1 MLVGPGRRFWNFLDW
16 PTSVREHHL
25 RFHAR
30 IVVVFSI
37 HITKNLEGQITRAM
51 GGGHAV
57 NPKLVLH
64 APGDLRNV
72 VAIVGEQMESALN
85 KFDRAAEIIFGRSD
99 NVFHSAMRAAGYQNY
114 AFFSL

>member
-1 MLVGPGRRFWNFLDW
+1 MRNPKVSGSRSYSRMATASISISKSLVARRDPILESFRVTEVTELIGRLVGPGRRFWNFLDW

-51 GGGHAV
+51 GGGHA
-57 NPKLVLH
+57 
-64 APGDLRNV
+64 
-72 VAIVGEQMESALN
+72 
-85 KFDRAAEIIFGRSD
+85 
-99 NVFHSAMRAAGYQNY
+99 
-114 AFFSL
+114 